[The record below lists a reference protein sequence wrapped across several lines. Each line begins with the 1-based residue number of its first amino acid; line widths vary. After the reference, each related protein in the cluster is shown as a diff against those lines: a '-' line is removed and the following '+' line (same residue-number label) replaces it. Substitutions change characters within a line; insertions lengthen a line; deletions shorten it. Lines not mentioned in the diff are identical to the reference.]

1 MKSLQEDLKTG
12 NFKKAYLLFGEES
25 YLRQQYK
32 EKLDKSPESPGRYHE
47 FYPV

>member
-12 NFKKAYLLFGEES
+12 NFKQAYLLFGEEA

-32 EKLDKSPESPGRYHE
+32 DKLIQALNPDGDTMNFTR
-47 FYPV
+47 